1 MQHFSKIEMD
11 KKLNDLL
18 YAFSIVLSFY
28 IWKTL
33 FIKCIVINTI
43 YLIYN
48 IYNRPKL
55 QMVRLLFLFIIY
67 WHQPFNF

>member
-55 QMVRLLFLFIIY
+55 QMVRLLLLFIIY